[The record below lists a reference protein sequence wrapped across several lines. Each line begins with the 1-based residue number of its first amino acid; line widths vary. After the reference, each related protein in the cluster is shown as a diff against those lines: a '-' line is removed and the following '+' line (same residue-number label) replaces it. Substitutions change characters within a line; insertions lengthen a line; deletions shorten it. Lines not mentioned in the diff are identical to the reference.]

1 MRRSLFAL
9 APAAVAVTIAGCG
22 GGGSSG
28 SGGGYA
34 KAAPPAKPGQSAA
47 GATTV
52 GLGATKLGRFLVDS
66 RGRALYLFEKDTST
80 TSTCYSACAS
90 LWPPLTAS
98 GTPKGSAGVVASKLG
113 TTKRTDGTTEVTY
126 GGHPLYYYAGDAGP
140 GQTTGQGLKQ
150 FGAAWYVLAASGAK
164 IDNG

>member
-22 GGGSSG
+22 GA

-34 KAAPPAKPGQSAA
+34 NSAPTAKPSKSAS

-90 LWPPLTAS
+90 LWPPLTVS
-98 GTPKGSAGVVASKLG
+98 GAPKGSAGVVASKLG

-150 FGAAWYVLAASGAK
+150 FGAAWYVVAATGAK
-164 IDNG
+164 TDNG